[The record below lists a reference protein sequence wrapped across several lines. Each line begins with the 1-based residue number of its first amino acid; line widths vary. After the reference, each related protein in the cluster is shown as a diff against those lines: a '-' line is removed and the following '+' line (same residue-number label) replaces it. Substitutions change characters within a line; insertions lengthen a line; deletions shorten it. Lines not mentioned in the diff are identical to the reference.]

1 MVNFLSTKGA
11 ASEQHIKNPATSK
24 SNTKE
29 EILSRASS
37 ATDSKFKMHKAWSDK
52 ALGCLTDRSPLLKK
66 NDLIFCL
73 VCVFRNYSIYFFS
86 ALT

>member
-66 NDLIFCL
+66 KI
-73 VCVFRNYSIYFFS
+73 
-86 ALT
+86 